1 MRSRV
6 AEMHEKGFV
15 PVIARVLLQELD
27 RTCAQRIGKI
37 VAVLGLQALYSL
49 EIVAWA
55 ENSFHLRPCR

>member
-6 AEMHEKGFV
+6 AEMHEKGLV
-15 PVIARVLLQELD
+15 LVIARVLLQELD

-37 VAVLGLQALYSL
+37 VAVLGLEASHGR